1 MKRRDFLKISCTA
14 SAAAVLTPALAPEAK
29 AQMNA
34 APRAYYEWRAYRIKP
49 GADHALLDHYLEKA
63 LIPALNRLG
72 SKPVGV
78 FTELEPK
85 EDPAVFVLVPHQT
98 LHAFA
103 ECATKLQMDDV
114 YLKAGADYLQVAKK
128 DPAFVRLDIWLL
140 RAFAGMPQIELP
152 SYSKERKPRIFEVRT
167 YESHSETKARKKVD
181 MFNSGEIEIMKD
193 VKLGPIFFGEAIAG
207 SGLPH
212 LTYMLSAE
220 NRDEHKQHFGGFG
233 KHPKWK
239 ALSADAQYKDT
250 VSKITS
256 KFLQPA
262 ACSQI

>member
-1 MKRRDFLKISCTA
+1 MKRRDFLKFSCTA
-14 SAAAVLTPALAPEAK
+14 AGAAVLVPTAT

-34 APRAYYEWRAYRIKP
+34 TPRDYYEWRAYRIKP
-49 GADHALLDHYLEKA
+49 GADHALLDNYLEKA

-78 FTELEPK
+78 FHEIEPK

-98 LHAFA
+98 LNAFA
-103 ECATKLQMDDV
+103 DCAARLHGDAEYSKS
-114 YLKAGADYLQVAKK
+114 GADYLQVAKRNA
-128 DPAFVRLDIWLL
+128 AFGRIDIWLL
-140 RAFAGMPQIELP
+140 RAFAGMPQLELP
-152 SYSKERKPRIFEVRT
+152 SYSKERKPRVFEVRT

-181 MFNSGEIEIMKD
+181 MFNSGEIQVMKD

-220 NRDEHKQHFGGFG
+220 NRDEHKKHFGAFG
-233 KHPKWK
+233 KHPQWK
-239 ALSADAQYKDT
+239 TLSADPQYKDT

-256 KFLQPA
+256 TFLEPA
-262 ACSQI
+262 AWSQI